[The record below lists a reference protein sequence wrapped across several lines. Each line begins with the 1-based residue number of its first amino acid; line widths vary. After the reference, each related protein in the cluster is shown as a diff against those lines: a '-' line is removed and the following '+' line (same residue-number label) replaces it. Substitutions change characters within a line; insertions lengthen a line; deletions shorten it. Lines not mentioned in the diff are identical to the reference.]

1 MGGQWEPEWVDEHGT
16 IHQGEIVGPT
26 PRRRGGSPI
35 TDEDLIRA
43 VIDAR
48 VQGRGLVDIATE
60 YGVSHETVRR
70 WCGEAE
76 KGRRT
81 QIDVVGLRIEAAQ
94 HLEAARRSAWELY
107 RTGRAVQAPGVMR
120 DALNQVNALT
130 TTHSKLMGLNM
141 PVRVDVQVTEL
152 SQAEQELQEM
162 INEAKAEAAAKEQ
175 AVIDA
180 ADADPDL

>member
-16 IHQGEIVGPT
+16 IHKGQIVGPT
-26 PRRRGGSPI
+26 PRRHGGTPI

-48 VQGRGLVDIATE
+48 IKGMTLMDIAAE
-60 YGVSHETVRR
+60 HGVSHETVRR

-94 HLEAARRSAWELY
+94 HLEAARREAWELH
-107 RTGRAVQAPGVMR
+107 RAGKAMRAPGVMR
-120 DALNQVNALT
+120 DALSQVNALT
-130 TTHSKLMGLNM
+130 TTHNKLMGLNM

-180 ADADPDL
+180 ANADPDL